1 MKNRAYLFD
10 LDGTLISTELLP
22 IIAAELGIFDEINEL
37 TKATMAG
44 EIPFDQSFRHRVDL
58 LSDVPIER
66 VAEIILAQPVHEE
79 LMEWVLA
86 RRDSCWVVTGNL
98 DCWVN
103 PWLEKHGLRGFTSK
117 ADNTDDRLKVATVLH
132 KATVLCHFPGYK
144 SIFIGD
150 GANDSEI
157 MRSADVSIA
166 CSLIHP
172 ASQVLLEVADYLVME
187 ESSLCR
193 LLSRL

>member
-1 MKNRAYLFD
+1 MKDKVYLFD

-22 IIAAELGIFDEINEL
+22 VIGAELGIFDEINEL

-44 EIPFDQSFRHRVDL
+44 EVPFNQSFRHRVEL
-58 LSDVPIER
+58 LADVAIER

-86 RRDSCWVVTGNL
+86 KRDSCCVVTGNL

-117 ADNTDDRLKVATVLH
+117 SDNASGRLKVTTVLH
-132 KATVLCHFPGYK
+132 KASVLSYFPGYK

-157 MRSADVSIA
+157 MRSANVSIA

-172 ASQVLLEVADYLVME
+172 ASPVLLEVADYLVME

>member
-1 MKNRAYLFD
+1 MKDKVYLFD

-22 IIAAELGIFDEINEL
+22 VIGAELGVFDEINEL

-44 EIPFDQSFRHRVDL
+44 EVPFDQSFRHRVEL
-58 LSDVPIER
+58 LADVPIER

-86 RRDSCWVVTGNL
+86 KRDSCCVVTGNL

-103 PWLEKHGLRGFTSK
+103 PWLKKHGLRGFTSTS
-117 ADNTDDRLKVATVLH
+117 DITSGRLKVTTVLH
-132 KATVLCHFPGYK
+132 KASVLSYFPGFK

-157 MRSADVSIA
+157 MRSADISIA

>member
-1 MKNRAYLFD
+1 MKNKAYLFD

-22 IIAAELGIFDEINEL
+22 VIGAELGIFDQINEL

-44 EIPFDQSFRHRVDL
+44 EIPFDQSFRHRVEL
-58 LSDVPIER
+58 LADVPIER

-86 RRDSCWVVTGNL
+86 KRHLCWVVTGNL

-117 ADNTDDRLKVATVLH
+117 SDNVNGRLRVENVLH
-132 KATVLCHFPGYK
+132 KASVLSYFPGCK

-157 MRSADVSIA
+157 MRSVDVSIA

-187 ESSLCR
+187 ESPLCR